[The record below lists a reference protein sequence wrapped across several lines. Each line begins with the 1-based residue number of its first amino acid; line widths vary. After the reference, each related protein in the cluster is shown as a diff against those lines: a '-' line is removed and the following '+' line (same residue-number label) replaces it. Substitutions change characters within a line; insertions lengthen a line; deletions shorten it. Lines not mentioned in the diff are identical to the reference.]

1 MYQLIRE
8 SIGQRFGVLMM
19 TAAQKSQ
26 KGLGMIEVL
35 VAVVI
40 LAVGL
45 LGLAAMQV
53 TASKTTTQ
61 AAQKTQAI
69 LLAEDMIERIRA
81 NRSAAGSYDG
91 VSVGSADSCVTDYA
105 PSPSD
110 VATNDISGWSNSVRC
125 LLADGSGQVDV
136 DTSASTV
143 SVTLNWEDR
152 KDSGDADAI
161 AGEDTVTLSSSY

>member
-1 MYQLIRE
+1 
-8 SIGQRFGVLMM
+8 MM
-19 TAAQKSQ
+19 TTALKNQ

-40 LAVGL
+40 LAIGL

-53 TASKTTTQ
+53 TASRTTTQ
-61 AAQKTQAI
+61 SAQKTQAI

-81 NRSAAGSYDG
+81 NRGAAGSYDG
-91 VSVGSADSCVTDYA
+91 VTVGSGDSCVTDFS
-105 PSPSD
+105 PSSSD
-110 VATNDISGWSNSVRC
+110 VATNDINGWSNSVRC

-136 DTSASTV
+136 DTTANTV
-143 SVTLNWEDR
+143 AVTLSWEDR
-152 KDSGDADAI
+152 KDSSDADAI